1 MKKIGIVTMFYK
13 NINYGGVLQAFA
25 LCKFLNKNGYDAE
38 QIRFVTSHSKKEGFF
53 SAAKRMLSLGIDYV
67 FYTAVKKISVLKKG
81 GTVVKSEIT
90 AEQKNIYSNEKKMRK
105 EAFEKFAYEFVP
117 SSDKVYYADTI
128 CDAGEHY
135 DCFITGSDQVW
146 NFRSYNPIYFLKFA
160 QKDKIKLSYAA
171 SFSMDNLLNWQKRA
185 LKNHLSDFKAVSVRE
200 KQDLSFLEKIKVEQK
215 EYVLDPTLLLE
226 KEDWDEICESRLVDD
241 RYVFCYF
248 LGENVKEREI
258 AKWFAKEKGL
268 TLVTISHAGGGM
280 RAVDFDFGDI
290 RFGAASPNQFISL
303 IKYAD
308 YVFTDSFHAIV
319 FSKIYN
325 RQYFIFNRNSKKSMT
340 SRIKCITALFG
351 TEERYC
357 DSEIRE
363 NYEYVCSLEDI
374 SYISENNELA
384 DLKRSSV
391 KFLLDNLGA

>member
-25 LCKFLNKNGYDAE
+25 LCKYLNKNGYNAE
-38 QIRFVTSHSKKEGFF
+38 QIRFVTSNSKKESFL
-53 SAAKRMLSLGIDYV
+53 SAAKRVLSLGIDYV
-67 FYTAVKKISVLKKG
+67 FHAAVKKVG
-81 GTVVKSEIT
+81 AFRKSGASAKPEIT
-90 AEQKNIYSNEKKMRK
+90 AEQKSIYSNEKKMRK
-105 EAFEKFAYEFVP
+105 EAFEKFAEKFVP
-117 SSDKVYYADTI
+117 SSKDVYYADTI
-128 CDAGEHY
+128 RDACESY

-160 QKDKIKLSYAA
+160 QKDKIKLSYAP
-171 SFSMDNLLNWQKRA
+171 SFSMDSLQSWQKRA
-185 LKNHLSDFKAVSVRE
+185 LKNHLRDFKAVSVRE
-200 KQDLSFLEKIKVEQK
+200 KEDLRFLDKIKVAQK

-226 KEDWDEICESRLVDD
+226 REDWDEICDNRLIDD

-248 LGENVKEREI
+248 LGENEKEREI
-258 AKWFAKEKGL
+258 AKRFAKEKGL

-290 RFGAASPNQFISL
+290 QFGAASPNQFISL
-303 IKYAD
+303 IKHAD

-357 DSEIRE
+357 DNDSRE
-363 NYEYVCSLEDI
+363 NYEYVCSLDDI
-374 SYISENNELA
+374 SYSAENKELA
-384 DLKRSSV
+384 DLKKSSGE
-391 KFLLDNLGA
+391 FLFDNLGA